1 MALCDGRGRLVAQL
15 QVPATAAGYARL
27 LAWARAAAQGA
38 PVTWAVEGTRHY
50 GLGLARHLGS
60 QGQQV
65 AEIDASRHVGRR
77 RAGKSDA
84 IDAVRAARELLAR
97 PRLGQLRADG
107 DREALRLLMIDR
119 DNAVAS
125 AKTARTLLA
134 SVLVTAPAPLRERLG
149 RMPRDRRARVCAS
162 LACPRRADR
171 QTRVLH
177 QTLARLG
184 QRVIMLARTAAELEK
199 QITVLVED
207 LAPGLVAAEPG
218 AGALTAAQV
227 LLSFSHA
234 GRIHSEAAFA
244 MLSGTAPV
252 PVSSGRTGRHRS
264 TVSATASSTAP
275 CRSSPSAGCA
285 ATRPLRP
292 TSSAAGPRARPTG
305 KSAAA
310 SSVTWPATSTA
321 PSPASSI
328 SVLRRV
334 DKHRSVRSNAQDRSR
349 TTVLT
354 ARLSGH
360 QVMINGH
367 ALSPPLSFMA
377 AVPVGPEPR
386 SIAAAV
392 WSCWRRRPRSRNVT
406 GRGATAAPDPPFGA
420 DIALMSA
427 GIWLAHIGVFGAE

>member
-1 MALCDGRGRLVAQL
+1 VGLAEDGALVVGVDTHRDTHTAALCDGRGRLMAQL

-27 LAWARAAAQGA
+27 LAWARAAGGNA

-50 GLGLARHLGS
+50 GLGLARHLVS
-60 QGQQV
+60 AGQQV

-97 PRLGQLRADG
+97 PRSAQMRADG

-149 RMPRDRRARVCAS
+149 RIPRDRRATACAA
-162 LACPRRADR
+162 LTCPRRADR

-184 QRVIMLARTAAELEK
+184 QRIAMLARTAAELEK
-199 QITVLVED
+199 QIAVLVDD

-218 AGALTAAQV
+218 IGALTAAQL

-252 PVSSGRTGRHRS
+252 PVSSGRTDRHRLNRLGDRQLNRALQVIAVSRMRGHPS
-264 TVSATASSTAP
+264 TQAYVQ
-275 CRSSPSAGCA
+275 R
-285 ATRPLRP
+285 R
-292 TSSAAGPRARPTG
+292 RAEG
-305 KSAAA
+305 K
-310 SSVTWPATSTA
+310 TDRE
-321 PSPASSI
+321 I
-328 SVLRRV
+328 RRCI
-334 DKHRSVRSNAQDRSR
+334 KRYLARHLYR
-349 TTVLT
+349 VLT
-354 ARLSGH
+354 GQPNPH
-360 QVMINGH
+360 PQ
-367 ALSPPLSFMA
+367 
-377 AVPVGPEPR
+377 
-386 SIAAAV
+386 
-392 WSCWRRRPRSRNVT
+392 T
-406 GRGATAAPDPPFGA
+406 T
-420 DIALMSA
+420 
-427 GIWLAHIGVFGAE
+427 